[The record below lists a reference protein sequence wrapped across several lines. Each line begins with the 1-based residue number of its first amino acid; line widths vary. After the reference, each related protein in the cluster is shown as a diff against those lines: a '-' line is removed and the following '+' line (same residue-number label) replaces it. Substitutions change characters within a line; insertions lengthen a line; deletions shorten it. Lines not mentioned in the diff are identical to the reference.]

1 MSNHTAGPWEVGV
14 ADWSENGDARY
25 SLVGVK
31 EICINDARLIAAAPD
46 LLEALQKMVKM
57 ASTGM
62 VDFNPHD
69 EFVMSTARSAISK
82 ALGENNE

>member
-1 MSNHTAGPWEVGV
+1 MSESKPVL
-14 ADWSENGDARY
+14 SGDELHA
-25 SLVGVK
+25 
-31 EICINDARLIAAAPD
+31 NPRLISAAPD

-69 EFVMSTARSAISK
+69 EFVMSSARAAIAK
-82 ALGENNE
+82 ALGEAK